1 MDTGI
6 RPIAWHLDCDIL
18 KAEEGHHHG
27 ERVRFVS
34 GIASEETPDQVGETV
49 VHNGV
54 NFAPLL
60 KTGYINYDHLSH
72 PSRSDLG
79 PEALIGV
86 PTDARL
92 TKSDAG
98 VPALYVEGYLFDD
111 PVLKP
116 LADACW
122 RHMQQ
127 LALTKNLGTGRTRRM
142 GFSVEGVTLMKVRG
156 RIERSEIR
164 QLAITHKPAHL
175 GTPVDFQ
182 EVLKSLNVAASL
194 SERDFLGGDGFEM
207 GALLK
212 TADTGIDQPLLRED
226 LHNADGSRVRKSRGQ
241 KAMRHVFGQG
251 CTCGEFD
258 PRTGKCKHGRASLLK
273 HMTQCAGWDRGEAE
287 AFTTLMKSV
296 VAD

>member
-18 KAEEGHHHG
+18 KAEVGHHHG

-34 GIASEETPDQVGETV
+34 GLASQETPDQVGETV
-49 VHNGV
+49 VHQGV

-98 VPALYVEGYLFDD
+98 VDALYVEGYLFDD
-111 PVLKP
+111 AALKP

-122 RHMQQ
+122 RHMQA
-127 LALTKNLGTGRTRRM
+127 LALTKSLGRGPTRRM
-142 GFSVEGVTLMKVRG
+142 GFSVEGVTLMKVNR
-156 RIERSEIR
+156 RIERSEVRHI
-164 QLAITHKPAHL
+164 AITHKPAHL
-175 GTPVDFQ
+175 DTPVEFQ
-182 EVLKSLNVAASL
+182 EVLKSLGVAARL
-194 SERDFLGGDGFEM
+194 PEADFLAGRGFEM
-207 GALLK
+207 ADLLK
-212 TADTGIDQPLLRED
+212 TADTGVDAPLLRED
-226 LHNADGSRVRKSRGQ
+226 LHNADGSRVRRSRGQ

-258 PRTGKCKHGRASLLK
+258 PQTGRCKHGRASLLK
-273 HMTQCAGWDRGEAE
+273 HMTQCAGWERGEAE
-287 AFTTLMKSV
+287 AFAALMKSAV
-296 VAD
+296 TD